1 MGRSKRSGRT
11 INLKKVM
18 LATLAFTMLLQT
30 ILSPMISATANEPE
44 FVHQQLV
51 EEWLT
56 NLEEELEGIMEE
68 TGATATT
75 APELD
80 GEETLPTV
88 TSPIGTS
95 PNEEESETT
104 PPASESDVS
113 LPGEREAE
121 ENDEEQED
129 DEEEEEQ
136 EEEENPDLQAIF
148 DANAILLNEMTAE
161 MHQLL
166 TQIQHLDLPPIEIL
180 PGINISVNTLLN
192 GFMNGLNFLGVVN
205 IGGVGRLNNLLFHD
219 SFTYLRLGLTSTN
232 LVFPN
237 GILNGSNPTGNT
249 GILPQSLEAQI
260 AAQEY
265 LLYVTDAVRGAFRLF
280 AIMDMDMDNFDMAEI
295 SDVLAGARTFLEF
308 NMDDLNQRRD
318 RMYGLFTTETGALG
332 GLLGGTRNVGAVVR
346 SVDGGGYDLLINL
359 RNDMLGD
366 QENVDTLIDV
376 LDFLDRILSGELL
389 DKYNHVDFTDIHAG
403 IDQIL
408 TYLIAD
414 VTEVRD
420 LLERFDRLAGP
431 LADLLEGNAEGGVVG
446 MILSFL
452 GDDLNAGLGAMVDE
466 IIEANVPGHFG
477 MGLAHIMHDLLGGI
491 DFDNLSTQ
499 DVITYL
505 DNAIL
510 ALEGMRTGVRNID
523 LEAGIRFVTDLM
535 SGALIDRYLAL
546 GDATGP
552 RMGTILRLVREDIDG
567 AIAVLEMADL
577 LDRELA
583 PVLGGRSVV
592 DLIREYLIVT
602 LPHVINYELDARVT
616 GLGGRGVGEV
626 ITAMLTPAIR
636 NLSVPRTIRHLQAAS
651 RSLGFIIPIYEQL
664 ENTLGDDLRVI
675 EDEVLNTVR
684 DMINDS
690 VSFVRNIVAGNI
702 SDNAVT
708 REMQNLRSSL
718 VTVTTR
724 VNTIR
729 ETRPTLPQ
737 LPNLSNII
745 SNVPVLNRVQ
755 SLFRR

>member
-1 MGRSKRSGRT
+1 MGSNTQRGKGT
-11 INLKKVM
+11 VLKKVV
-18 LATLAFTMLLQT
+18 LSVLAFAMFFQTVATPT
-30 ILSPMISATANEPE
+30 ILASASEPE
-44 FVHQQLV
+44 FVHQELV
-51 EEWLT
+51 DEWLE
-56 NLEEELEGIMEE
+56 NLESELEEILNSEEQPPLATEAME
-68 TGATATT
+68 
-75 APELD
+75 D
-80 GEETLPTV
+80 GEEATAPPTEAATTPEAGENNHENEAA
-88 TSPIGTS
+88 TSPEADTDVEAN
-95 PNEEESETT
+95 PMTEE
-104 PPASESDVS
+104 
-113 LPGEREAE
+113 
-121 ENDEEQED
+121 
-129 DEEEEEQ
+129 DEEE

-148 DANAILLNEMTAE
+148 DANAILLNEMTTE

-166 TQIQHLDLPPIEIL
+166 AQIQHLDLPPIEIL
-180 PGINISVNTLLN
+180 PGFNISVTTLLD
-192 GFMNGLNFLGVVN
+192 GFMNGLNILGLIN
-205 IGGVGRLNNLLFHD
+205 IGGIGRLNNLLFHN

-280 AIMDMDMDNFDMAEI
+280 AIMDMDMDNFDMSEI
-295 SDVLAGARTFLEF
+295 SDVLAGARSFLEF

-318 RMYGLFTTETGALG
+318 RMYSLFTNETGALG
-332 GLLGGTRNVGAVVR
+332 GLLGGTRNVSAVVR
-346 SVDGGGYDLLINL
+346 SVDGGGYDLLMNL

-366 QENVDTLIDV
+366 QENVDTLIDFI
-376 LDFLDRILSGELL
+376 DFIDRILSGELL

-431 LADLLEGNAEGGVVG
+431 LADLLDGNAEGGVVG

-477 MGLAHIMHDLLGGI
+477 LGLADIMHDLLGGI

-499 DVITYL
+499 DVIAYL
-505 DNAIL
+505 DNTIL
-510 ALEGMRTGVRNID
+510 ALEGMRSGARNID

-546 GDATGP
+546 RDATGP
-552 RMGTILRLVREDIDG
+552 RMGTILRLVQEDVDG

-583 PVLGGRSVV
+583 HVLGGRSVV
-592 DLIREYLIVT
+592 DLIREYLLTT
-602 LPHVINYELDARVT
+602 LPHVINHELDGIVT
-616 GLGGRGVGEV
+616 GLGGACIGEV
-626 ITAMLTPAIR
+626 ITAMLSPAIR
-636 NLSVPRTIRHLQAAS
+636 HFSIPRTIRHLRLTS
-651 RSLGFIIPIYEQL
+651 RSLSLIIPIYERL

-675 EDEVLNTVR
+675 EDGVVNIVR
-684 DMINDS
+684 DVISDT
-690 VSFVRNIVAGNI
+690 VSFVRDTVFGDLGSSETATGL
-702 SDNAVT
+702 
-708 REMQNLRSSL
+708 QNLRGSVDRVANRINTTPSL
-718 VTVTTR
+718 PTLS
-724 VNTIR
+724 
-729 ETRPTLPQ
+729 RPTLSQ
-737 LPNLSNII
+737 LSSRIVNTVSNLPVI
-745 SNVPVLNRVQ
+745 SRVQ

>member
-1 MGRSKRSGRT
+1 MGSSKQRGKTTVLKRMVTSVLAFAMLFQTVVSPT
-11 INLKKVM
+11 I
-18 LATLAFTMLLQT
+18 LATA
-30 ILSPMISATANEPE
+30 SEPE
-44 FVHQQLV
+44 FVHQELI
-51 EEWLT
+51 EGWLT
-56 NLEEELEGIMEE
+56 NLEQDLEEILLFEDAEVRQPPA
-68 TGATATT
+68 TGEVNNTE
-75 APELD
+75 P
-80 GEETLPTV
+80 
-88 TSPIGTS
+88 
-95 PNEEESETT
+95 TT
-104 PPASESDVS
+104 PPTEVATTPEE
-113 LPGEREAE
+113 GETTNENETATSPEAE
-121 ENDEEQED
+121 TEVDPTV
-129 DEEEEEQ
+129 EEE
-136 EEEENPDLQAIF
+136 EEEENPDLQATF

-166 TQIQHLDLPPIEIL
+166 AQIQHLDLPPIEIL

-219 SFTYLRLGLTSTN
+219 SFTYLRFGLTSTN

-237 GILNGSNPTGNT
+237 GILNGSNPTGNS

-265 LLYVTDAVRGAFRLF
+265 LLYVTDAIRGAFRLF
-280 AIMDMDMDNFDMAEI
+280 AIMDMDMDNFDMGEL

-308 NMDDLNQRRD
+308 NMDDLNQRRN
-318 RMYGLFTTETGALG
+318 RMYSLFTTETGALG
-332 GLLGGTRNVGAVVR
+332 GLLGGNRNVSAVVQ

-366 QENVDTLIDV
+366 QENVDTLIDL

-389 DKYNHVDFTDIHAG
+389 DKYNHVDFTDVHAG

-431 LADLLEGNAEGGVVG
+431 LADLLDGNAEGGVVG

-466 IIEANVPGHFG
+466 IIEENVPGHFG
-477 MGLAHIMHDLLGGI
+477 LGLAHIMHDLLGGI

-499 DVITYL
+499 EVIAYL

-510 ALEGMRTGVRNID
+510 ALEGMRSGVRNID
-523 LEAGIRFVTDLM
+523 LDAGIRFVTDLM

-552 RMGTILRLVREDIDG
+552 RMGTILRLVQEDVDG

-583 PVLGGRSVV
+583 HVLGGRSVV
-592 DLIREYLIVT
+592 DLIKDYLLIT

-616 GLGGRGVGEV
+616 GLGDRGIGEV

-636 NLSVPRTIRHLQAAS
+636 NFSIPRTIRHLQLTS
-651 RSLGFIIPIYEQL
+651 RTLGLIIPIYEQL
-664 ENTLGDDLRVI
+664 ENSLGDDLRVI
-675 EDEVLNTVR
+675 EDGVLNTAR
-684 DMINDS
+684 EMISDTLS
-690 VSFVRNIVAGNI
+690 MVQGIISGNL
-702 SDNAVT
+702 SDNAAT
-708 REMQNLRSSL
+708 RELQNLRNTVGNVTERIRNPRPVSSG
-718 VTVTTR
+718 TFS
-724 VNTIR
+724 
-729 ETRPTLPQ
+729 Q
-737 LPNLSNII
+737 LPNLVVNAVSNL
-745 SNVPVLNRVQ
+745 PVVNRVQ